1 MRIGD
6 LVRYKTPNGPG
17 PLAIIVAT
25 SGDPKSFHG
34 RVRVMW
40 AGNKLPTQARVW
52 STKKDSKI
60 TTWMKP
66 GHFKKAF

>member
-6 LVRYKTPNGPG
+6 LVRYRTPHGGG
-17 PLAIIVAT
+17 PLAIVVAV

-40 AGNKLPTQARVW
+40 AGNELPLQAHVC
-52 STKKDSKI
+52 STRKDSKI